1 MKAII
6 LLLVLSCLAISQ
18 EYLPKEGE
26 LLINDLLSNNIARA
40 GDNDFWKV
48 DTDGWSTLISAY
60 PVRPDAVTKV
70 TFYLVFGNDWI
81 IGCGKGGDLSR
92 ISNN

>member
-60 PVRPDAVTKV
+60 PVRPDAITKV
-70 TFYLVFGNDWI
+70 IFYPVFGNDWI

-92 ISNN
+92 ILNN